1 MSLDEL
7 VCPKCSGKMM
17 EGAVMYVMES
27 SVSDPMGSFSTGL
40 SMGGLSRMT
49 SEVSRRAHWEEKTGK
64 KTGLIFKSDETRQ
77 MSLRGLR
84 CKACGYIE
92 LYAREK

>member
-1 MSLDEL
+1 MSQGEL
-7 VCPKCSGKMM
+7 ACPKCGGKMV
-17 EGAVMYVMES
+17 EGSVKYVMES

-49 SEVSRRAHWEEKTGK
+49 SEESRSAHWEEKTGK

-77 MSLRGLR
+77 MRLKGLR
-84 CKACGYIE
+84 CTACGYIE